1 MLEELDNVVKDLV
14 LTALN
19 DNNKVAIVTNATL
32 EWVYQSSQTLL
43 PQTAAAMQGKV
54 HVITARVDGLSLR

>member
-19 DNNKVAIVTNATL
+19 DNNKVAIVTNASL
-32 EWVYQSSQTLL
+32 EWVYKSSQMLL
-43 PQTAAAMQGKV
+43 PQTAAVMQGKV
-54 HVITARVDGLSLR
+54 HVITARVDGLSLP